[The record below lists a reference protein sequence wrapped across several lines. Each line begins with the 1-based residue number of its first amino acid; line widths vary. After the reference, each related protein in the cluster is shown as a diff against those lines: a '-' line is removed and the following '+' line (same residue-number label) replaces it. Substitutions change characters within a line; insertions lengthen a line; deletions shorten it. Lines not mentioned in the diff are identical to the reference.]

1 MHGTLRFQLYL
12 SHLFVRNMCENLHYE
27 SVYFKELHNEQE
39 YYRQTIYRAGAGVM
53 STITTQCSYNV
64 IMIASQKRE
73 IFYTILYTED
83 KGTYEPKSTLE

>member
-1 MHGTLRFQLYL
+1 
-12 SHLFVRNMCENLHYE
+12 
-27 SVYFKELHNEQE
+27 
-39 YYRQTIYRAGAGVM
+39 M

-64 IMIASQKRE
+64 ITIASQKRE

>member
-1 MHGTLRFQLYL
+1 
-12 SHLFVRNMCENLHYE
+12 
-27 SVYFKELHNEQE
+27 
-39 YYRQTIYRAGAGVM
+39 M

-73 IFYTILYTED
+73 IFYTMLYTED